1 MNKFKEIRNLYR
13 IEEIK
18 DDYVLLQINKKLEKL
33 YIYEV
38 HPMLFLDL
46 SEDIQ
51 ESVINI
57 FNQLLRECDFN
68 LQFIISNRKLDIQK
82 YIRKYLQ
89 LKENVPIYTYNLYV
103 QDMKEKLKQED
114 IYETEMLIAYTEN
127 AKEDTSIKKVDK
139 LLLKLEEIGC
149 KVKKIDGKI
158 NYEDLLHKYLNKT

>member
-1 MNKFKEIRNLYR
+1 MNRFKEIRNLYR

-114 IYETEMLIAYTEN
+114 IYET
-127 AKEDTSIKKVDK
+127 
-139 LLLKLEEIGC
+139 
-149 KVKKIDGKI
+149 
-158 NYEDLLHKYLNKT
+158 